1 MLEGVARWNRDRE
14 VAAVT
19 DANSALTYDSALT
32 SAVNKLSENVLGKK
46 LFGNFRGPNKYTGNC
61 KIFHLFFYCEI
72 PNNIH
77 IPGLVIGIYK
87 RKGVLK
93 VKVSYLY

>member
-1 MLEGVARWNRDRE
+1 M
-14 VAAVT
+14 AAVT
-19 DANSALTYDSALT
+19 EANSAPTYDCALT

-46 LFGNFRGPNKYTGNC
+46 PFGNFRGPNKYTGNC

-72 PNNIH
+72 PHNIH
-77 IPGLVIGIYK
+77 IPGQVIGIYK

-93 VKVSYLY
+93 AKVSYLY